1 MMAKTPEGIVK
12 DAVKKAL
19 AAHGVLPF
27 TELSSKKHPE
37 AVGAY
42 YMPVAGP
49 FSVHGVHDFVGCWS
63 GRFFSIETKAPKELV
78 DETIHQGRFRI
89 AFTQAGGI
97 SMTGVRDGPAAVA
110 AIAAIVN
117 QGVQHAKVHTAKA

>member
-1 MMAKTPEGIVK
+1 MAKTPEGLVK
-12 DAVKKAL
+12 DDVKKAL

-27 TELSSKKHPE
+27 TELANGNRPE

-78 DETIHQGRFRI
+78 DETIHQGRFRV

-97 SMTGVRDGPAAVA
+97 SMTGVRDGAAAVS
-110 AIAAIVN
+110 AIAQIVKE
-117 QGVQHAKVHTAKA
+117 GIRHA

>member
-1 MMAKTPEGIVK
+1 MAKTPEGAVK

-19 AAHGVLPF
+19 AARGVLPF
-27 TELSSKKHPE
+27 TELASGKHPE

-63 GRFFSIETKAPKELV
+63 GRFFSIETKAPKEAV
-78 DETIHQGRFRI
+78 DETIHQGRFRV

-97 SMTGVRDGPAAVA
+97 SLTGVRDGEAAVE
-110 AIAAIVN
+110 AIAQLIKPGAH
-117 QGVQHAKVHTAKA
+117 HA